1 MHMLPIAAQ
10 SVAVL
15 ALAGAALAF
24 LAIRLRRRSL
34 TFFEGGILLA
44 AGLLLAATLPMLP
57 LLPWTG
63 LVDEMTDQLVAAL
76 HFLEVAY
83 VVLTL

>member
-1 MHMLPIAAQ
+1 MLSITAD

-44 AGLLLAATLPMLP
+44 AGLLLAATLPMVSR
-57 LLPWTG
+57 LPWTG
-63 LVDEMTDQLVAAL
+63 LVDEMAGQLVAAL
-76 HFLEVAY
+76 HFLEVVY

>member
-44 AGLLLAATLPMLP
+44 AGFLLAATLPMLP
-57 LLPWTG
+57 PLPWTG
-63 LVDEMTDQLVAAL
+63 LIDEMTDQLAAAL